1 MARSLASASSQYLVY
16 GGAVRTAPPFT
27 VSAWVY
33 PLQADAACT
42 ILCITD
48 YTAPSGRYH
57 VYVNASAKAGIG
69 VQNDGGGASQFTST
83 VNSYTANAWHHV
95 VGVFAGNASRT
106 IYLNADT
113 ANKGTGATSV
123 TPDPG
128 LDRTTIGTRL
138 HSSTTNDNFNGYVA
152 NVAIWGAALSDSDVV
167 RLYNSGIG
175 LDPRSVRPDAMV
187 AYWPLINGDGD
198 QDYWG
203 NFHLTASGSPTYA
216 QHPPVLMRSRPKYVI
231 LGSAAPSIATIEIAG
246 TRQVGNTLTCN
257 ATSSPSGATFAYQ
270 WYMADNI
277 LGTNQTAISGATSQT
292 YELSY
297 ANIGAATKLYEG
309 LDANGEAF
317 IACGATPTKDAVE
330 GDETVSS
337 YVSITEA
344 AATAPVGSPFESA
357 YIR

>member
-1 MARSLASASSQYLVY
+1 MARVFNASPYLYCDTAPVSQIPLTIAAWVRRPSNPGADQTIVSIGDASNAAVGVMMSWRNVTGYKIGAGYRNSSANSYANSSLSTTSGTWYHAIAVYFSSVTTGIFVNGGNETYA
-16 GGAVRTAPPFT
+16 GGAA
-27 VSAWVY
+27 
-33 PLQADAACT
+33 
-42 ILCITD
+42 ITGLD
-48 YTAPSGRYH
+48 ML
-57 VYVNASAKAGIG
+57 GIG
-69 VQNDGGGASQFTST
+69 THRYGT
-83 VNSYTANAWHHV
+83 TADKLLNGDVAH
-95 VGVFAGNASRT
+95 VGVW
-106 IYLNADT
+106 
-113 ANKGTGATSV
+113 SV
-123 TPDPG
+123 
-128 LDRTTIGTRL
+128 
-138 HSSTTNDNFNGYVA
+138 
-152 NVAIWGAALSDSDVV
+152 ALTQAERN
-167 RLYNSGIG
+167 RLYNNGIG
-175 LDPRSVRPDAMV
+175 ADPRSVRPDALV
-187 AYWPLINGDGD
+187 AYWPLLNDDGD

-231 LGSAAPSIATIEIAG
+231 LGSAAPSIATIDIAG

-270 WYMADNI
+270 WYMADDI
-277 LGTNQTAISGATSQT
+277 AGTNQTAISGATAQT

-344 AATAPVGSPFESA
+344 AVSAPAGSPFESA
-357 YIR
+357 FIR

>member
-1 MARSLASASSQYLVY
+1 MARSFASASSQYLTH
-16 GGAVRTAPPFT
+16 AVAALAGDPI
-27 VSAWVY
+27 SMAAWVY
-33 PLQADAACT
+33 PLQTNAT
-42 ILCITD
+42 GTVISITD
-48 YTAPSGRYH
+48 DDANTGRWSLLLGNTG
-57 VYVNASAKAGIG
+57 YVSALK
-69 VQNDGGGASQFTST
+69 QNDGGTTGTASTST
-83 VNSYTANAWHHV
+83 TYSANTWSHAV
-95 VGVFAGNASRT
+95 ATFRQSNVRYAYLNGGNAGSNFT
-106 IYLNADT
+106 DVSNESGPSA
-113 ANKGTGATSV
+113 
-123 TPDPG
+123 
-128 LDRTTIGTRL
+128 TTIGVQKFSTN
-138 HSSTTNDNFNGYVA
+138 SSYFNGYIA
-152 NVAIWGAALSDSDVV
+152 HAAIWNAELTLADVA

-175 LDPRSVRPDAMV
+175 ADPRSVRPDALV
-187 AYWPLINGDGD
+187 AYWPLLNNDGD

-216 QHPPVLMRSRPKYVI
+216 KHPPVLMRSRPKYVI

-246 TRQVGNTLTCN
+246 TRQVGETLTCN
-257 ATSSPSGATFAYQ
+257 ATSSPSGATFTYQ
-270 WYMADNI
+270 WYMADDI

-344 AATAPVGSPFESA
+344 AVTASATSPFESLF
-357 YIR
+357 IR

>member
-1 MARSLASASSQYLVY
+1 MARLFAAASSQ
-16 GGAVRTAPPFT
+16 
-27 VSAWVY
+27 
-33 PLQADAACT
+33 
-42 ILCITD
+42 
-48 YTAPSGRYH
+48 
-57 VYVNASAKAGIG
+57 NAS
-69 VQNDGGGASQFTST
+69 VASTPMSTTPCTMACWFKKTTDQASTAYLISINESAATNAELALRITTSPHNLVAT
-83 VNSYTANAWHHV
+83 ARASGSSVVVNSSSGTSADVWYHGAA
-95 VGVFAGNASRT
+95 VFASSTSRT
-106 IYLNADT
+106 VYLNATGNSATDG
-113 ANKGTGATSV
+113 ANATGLGIV
-123 TPDPG
+123 TVGSNNRASSPG
-128 LDRTTIGTRL
+128 AYFDGAMA
-138 HSSTTNDNFNGYVA
+138 H
-152 NVAIWGAALSDSDVV
+152 VAIWNVALSSAEIAQ
-167 RLYNSGIG
+167 LYNSGIG
-175 LDPRSVRPDAMV
+175 LDPRSVRPDKLA
-187 AYWPLINGDGD
+187 AYWPLLNNDGD

-231 LGSAAPSIATIEIAG
+231 LGAGAPSIATIEIAG

-257 ATSSPSGATFAYQ
+257 ATSSPSGATFTYQ
-270 WYMADNI
+270 WYMADDI
-277 LGTNQTAISGATSQT
+277 AGTNQTAISGATAQT

>member
-1 MARSLASASSQYLVY
+1 MARAFASASSQYL
-16 GGAVRTAPPFT
+16 T
-27 VSAWVY
+27 VTNAALSADPITMAAWMY
-33 PLQADAACT
+33 PLQDNVT
-42 ILCITD
+42 GIVLSITD
-48 YTAPSGRYH
+48 HDATTGRWSLRAQSTGVVSAIKSQDDGTSG
-57 VYVNASAKAGIG
+57 NAVSSA
-69 VQNDGGGASQFTST
+69 
-83 VNSYTANAWHHV
+83 SYTANAWNHAV
-95 VGVFAGNASRT
+95 AVFSHLSSRT
-106 IYLNADT
+106 AYVNGG
-113 ANKGTGATSV
+113 NSGTNTTTITNELGPSATS
-123 TPDPG
+123 
-128 LDRTTIGTRL
+128 IGVQRFFSNT
-138 HSSTTNDNFNGYVA
+138 DYFNGYIA
-152 NVAIWGAALSDSDVV
+152 HAAIWSVALSASEVAK
-167 RLYNSGIG
+167 LYNSGIG
-175 LDPRSVRPDAMV
+175 VDPRSVRPDALV

-337 YVSITEA
+337 YVAITEA